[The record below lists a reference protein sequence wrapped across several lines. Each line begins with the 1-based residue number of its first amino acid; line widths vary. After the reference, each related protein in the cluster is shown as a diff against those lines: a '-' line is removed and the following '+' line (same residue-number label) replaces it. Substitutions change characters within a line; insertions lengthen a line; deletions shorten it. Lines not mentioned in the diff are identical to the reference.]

1 MCRSGVDPKADMRM
15 VASVTNSRLD
25 FTGCTTW
32 TIIDFEALLSCLLV
46 QTHQRRIWQRIFE
59 NMAKQAG
66 VRP

>member
-1 MCRSGVDPKADMRM
+1 M

-32 TIIDFEALLSCLLV
+32 TIFDFEALLSCLLV

-59 NMAKQAG
+59 KMAKQAG